1 MVLHLEPDDKLCL
14 RSISV
19 ASRYV
24 AELIMERSC
33 RNSEHEMRSLLGEL
47 HQFPMWS
54 SVRGSLFEQLAHTLL
69 CKGGTF
75 QLHALNDAAVSS
87 VSTPGVIM
95 DASSKTGLLTLAACQ
110 RCSFAASGLAD
121 KVAEWSSNKPTV
133 PEYLV
138 PESATYPGIDAL
150 MMPHFLFQVSQT
162 EGGTGSHQSWQSGET
177 REGAAQNETTQHSG
191 KVSVST
197 IFTRC

>member
-1 MVLHLEPDDKLCL
+1 MASARRGGATEVSHSLLHLEPIDKLCL
-14 RSISV
+14 KPISV

-24 AELIMERSC
+24 AELIMKWSC
-33 RNSEHEMRSLLGEL
+33 RNSEHEMRSLLGEV
-47 HQFPMWS
+47 HRFPMWS

-75 QLHALNDAAVSS
+75 QLSALNNTAASS

-95 DASSKTGLLTLAACQ
+95 DTSSKTGLLTLAACQ
-110 RCSFAASGLAD
+110 RCFFAALGLAD

-138 PESATYPGIDAL
+138 PV
-150 MMPHFLFQVSQT
+150 H
-162 EGGTGSHQSWQSGET
+162 
-177 REGAAQNETTQHSG
+177 
-191 KVSVST
+191 
-197 IFTRC
+197 